1 MSYRP
6 TKEGVYLWEAVQ
18 KRGTLY
24 VTAFEAIDTLGF
36 ASV

>member
-6 TKEGVYLWEAVQ
+6 TKEGAYLWEAIQ
-18 KRGTLY
+18 RSKNLY
-24 VTAFEAIDTLGF
+24 VTVFEAIDTLGF

>member
-6 TKEGVYLWEAVQ
+6 TKEGVYLWEAFQ
-18 KRGTLY
+18 KSKNLY
-24 VTAFEAIDTLGF
+24 ETVFEAIDTLGF